1 MNHGVENATAWVY
14 EGVWSILSRWFLV
27 PSEPPLLPV
36 RSGEPHQSF
45 RPAEGFL
52 QYMKLQFW
60 IGLFVLG
67 SLVFFGWLVLT
78 IASPV
83 AGIIMAIPAFAVVIL
98 PHVVIYVALHL
109 RYDTTWYVLSDKSL
123 RIRRGIWVINETTIT
138 FENVQNVTVRQGPLQ
153 RWFGIWDVVI
163 ETAGG
168 GGSQVDAQGNMST
181 SANIGL
187 FEGVSNAHEIR
198 DLILSKLRDSQTAG
212 LGDEDLGD
220 TSSVRSRPAAANADL
235 LWTPRHVELLRQ
247 IRDEVKV

>member
-1 MNHGVENATAWVY
+1 MNRGMENATAWVY
-14 EGVWSILSRWFLV
+14 EGVWAVLSNWFLV
-27 PSEPPLLPV
+27 PKQPPELPV
-36 RSGEPHQSF
+36 GPGEPHQSF

-60 IGLFVLG
+60 IGVFVLS
-67 SLVFFGWLVLT
+67 SLIFFGWLVLT

-83 AGIIMAIPAFAVVIL
+83 AGIIIAIPALAVAVL
-98 PHVVIYVALHL
+98 PQIVFYVALHL

-153 RWFGIWDVVI
+153 RWFGIWNVLI

-168 GGSQVDAQGNMST
+168 GGSQAGAEGNMAAM
-181 SANIGL
+181 ANVGL

-198 DLILSKLRDSQTAG
+198 DLILSKLRRSQTAG
-212 LGDEDLGD
+212 LGDEDLSDESPGAP
-220 TSSVRSRPAAANADL
+220 RPAAVGTNL
-235 LWTPRHVELLRQ
+235 RWTPRHVELLRE
-247 IRDEVKV
+247 IRDAIKA